1 MERFGDAL
9 FSLRNFEI
17 FSLHITIIW
26 KKEDASYIDR
36 LYNSWLK
43 HGRKKMKSWQMGKF
57 VYQFPLT
64 DELAT
69 KFDKMGLVIKLIL
82 SKVCVLN
89 PNELQ

>member
-17 FSLHITIIW
+17 FSLYIAITW
-26 KKEDASYIDR
+26 GKEDTSHIDR

-43 HGRKKMKSWQMGKF
+43 HGRKKLKSFQMGVAF
-57 VYQFPLT
+57 ECQFSLT

-69 KFDKMGLVIKLIL
+69 KLDKMGLVIRIY
-82 SKVCVLN
+82 S
-89 PNELQ
+89 